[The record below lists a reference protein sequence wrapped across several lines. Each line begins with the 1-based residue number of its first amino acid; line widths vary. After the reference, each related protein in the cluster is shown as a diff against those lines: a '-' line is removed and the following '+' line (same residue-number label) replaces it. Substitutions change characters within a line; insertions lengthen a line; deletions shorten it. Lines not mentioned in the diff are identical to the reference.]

1 MLIEVNSKKCAKN
14 IFTDYRL
21 TLDYPI
27 VAMYRYENKQLFKI
41 NFAVFSSQAL
51 TSFSHDSNHYKLL
64 YRQQKHEEQELV
76 TLIFNYFSRN

>member
-1 MLIEVNSKKCAKN
+1 
-14 IFTDYRL
+14 
-21 TLDYPI
+21 
-27 VAMYRYENKQLFKI
+27 MYRYENKQLFKI

-76 TLIFNYFSRN
+76 MNIIFDKNIFCHRINRFNLIQFRLIYPNLK

>member
-1 MLIEVNSKKCAKN
+1 
-14 IFTDYRL
+14 
-21 TLDYPI
+21 
-27 VAMYRYENKQLFKI
+27 MYRYENKQLFKI

-76 TLIFNYFSRN
+76 MNIIFDKNIFFHRINRFNLIQFRLIYPNLK